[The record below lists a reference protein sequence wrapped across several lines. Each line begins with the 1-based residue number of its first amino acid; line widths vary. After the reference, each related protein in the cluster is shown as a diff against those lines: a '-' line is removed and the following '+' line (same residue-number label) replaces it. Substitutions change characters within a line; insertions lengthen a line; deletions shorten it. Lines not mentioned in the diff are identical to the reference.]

1 MQQTLEEKNKE
12 RFELSALIATIQAN
26 TDTQYEVCQM
36 QQEHD
41 SQVQKLRE
49 ALR

>member
-1 MQQTLEEKNKE
+1 MPEEKNQE
-12 RFELSALIATIQAN
+12 HFEELSASIASIQAE
-26 TDTQYEVCQM
+26 TQYEVHQV